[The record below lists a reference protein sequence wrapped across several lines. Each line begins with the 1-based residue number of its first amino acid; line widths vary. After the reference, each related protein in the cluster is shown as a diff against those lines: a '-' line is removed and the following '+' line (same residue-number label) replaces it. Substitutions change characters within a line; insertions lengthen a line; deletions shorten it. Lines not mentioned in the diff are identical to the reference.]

1 MELIRLNGINK
12 RSEGDHVPHLLSFLA
27 LSGRRRLEAM
37 RPRLYR
43 LAYAWCHDA
52 SLADDLAQDALAKA
66 LGRADQLRDEASLE
80 SWLFAILNNC
90 WRDHLR
96 SRREFLDVEE
106 LDEMVLAHE
115 DSPEHL
121 YARRQATMRVRD
133 AIGALPMA
141 QRQVITLVDIEE
153 CSYGQVAQVLGVPV
167 GTVMS
172 RLSRA
177 RQAIKKDLSRENM
190 NLEPAEDR
198 PQLRRVK

>member
-1 MELIRLNGINK
+1 
-12 RSEGDHVPHLLSFLA
+12 
-27 LSGRRRLEAM
+27 M

-52 SLADDLAQDALAKA
+52 SLADDLAQDTLAKA
-66 LGRADQLRDEASLE
+66 LTRVDQLRDMAALE
-80 SWLFAILNNC
+80 GWLFAILNNG

-96 SRREFLDVEE
+96 GRREFLNVDE
-106 LDEMVLAHE
+106 LDEVVLAHD

-133 AIGALPMA
+133 AIGALPLA

-153 CSYGQVAQVLGVPV
+153 CSYAQVAQVLGVPV

-177 RQAIKKDLSRENM
+177 RQALKKDLVRENL
-190 NLEPAEDR
+190 NEEPATER

>member
-1 MELIRLNGINK
+1 MPR
-12 RSEGDHVPHLLSFLA
+12 LLSL
-27 LSGRRRLEAM
+27 LNLDSSRRLEAM

-52 SLADDLAQDALAKA
+52 NLADDLAQETLAKA
-66 LGRADQLRDEASLE
+66 LVRREQLRETAALE
-80 SWLFAILNNC
+80 GWLFAILNNC

-96 SRREFLDVEE
+96 RRKEFLDVEE
-106 LDEMVLAHE
+106 LDEVILAH
-115 DSPEHL
+115 DDNPERL

-133 AIGALPMA
+133 AIGALPLS

-153 CSYGQVAQVLGVPV
+153 CSYAQVAQVLDVPV

-177 RQAIKKDLSRENM
+177 RQAIRKDLSRELM
-190 NLEPAEDR
+190 QAEPAEDR
-198 PQLRRVK
+198 PLLRRVK

>member
-1 MELIRLNGINK
+1 
-12 RSEGDHVPHLLSFLA
+12 
-27 LSGRRRLEAM
+27 M

-52 SLADDLAQDALAKA
+52 SLADDLAQDTLAKA
-66 LGRADQLRDEASLE
+66 LARVDQLRDTAAMEG
-80 SWLFAILNNC
+80 WLFAILNNG

-96 SRREFLDVEE
+96 GRREFLNVDE
-106 LDEMVLAHE
+106 LDEVVLAHE

-121 YARRQATMRVRD
+121 YARRQATLRVRD
-133 AIGALPMA
+133 AIGALPLA

-153 CSYGQVAQVLGVPV
+153 CSYAQVAQVLGVPV

-177 RQAIKKDLSRENM
+177 RQAIRKDLVRENM
-190 NLEPAEDR
+190 HEEPATER

>member
-1 MELIRLNGINK
+1 MA
-12 RSEGDHVPHLLSFLA
+12 HLLSFLN

-52 SLADDLAQDALAKA
+52 SLADDLAQDTLAKA
-66 LGRADQLRDEASLE
+66 LGRGDQLRDAGSLE
-80 SWLFAILNNC
+80 GWLFAILNNC

-96 SRREFLDVEE
+96 GRREFLDVEE
-106 LDEMVLAHE
+106 LDELVLAHDE
-115 DSPEHL
+115 SPERL
-121 YARRQATMRVRD
+121 YARRQATLRVRD
-133 AIGALPMA
+133 AIGALPLA

-153 CSYGQVAQVLGVPV
+153 CSYAQVAQVLDVPV

-177 RQAIKKDLSRENM
+177 RQAIRKDLSKEYM
-190 NLEPAEDR
+190 PAEPAEDR
-198 PQLRRVK
+198 PRLRRVK

>member
-1 MELIRLNGINK
+1 MKGRL
-12 RSEGDHVPHLLSFLA
+12 VQHLFSCFDF
-27 LSGRRRLEAM
+27 SGRRRLEAM

-52 SLADDLAQDALAKA
+52 SLADDLAQETLAKA
-66 LGRADQLRDEASLE
+66 LGRSEQLRDEATLE
-80 SWLFAILNNC
+80 GWLFAILNNC

-96 SRREFLDVEE
+96 ARREYVDVEE
-106 LDEMVLAHE
+106 LDELVFAHDE
-115 DSPEHL
+115 SPERL
-121 YARRQATMRVRD
+121 YAKRQSTLRVRD
-133 AIGALPMA
+133 AIAALPLA

-153 CSYGQVAQVLGVPV
+153 CSYAQVAQVLDVPV

-177 RQAIKKDLSRENM
+177 RQALKKDLARDSLHDGRAHE
-190 NLEPAEDR
+190 R